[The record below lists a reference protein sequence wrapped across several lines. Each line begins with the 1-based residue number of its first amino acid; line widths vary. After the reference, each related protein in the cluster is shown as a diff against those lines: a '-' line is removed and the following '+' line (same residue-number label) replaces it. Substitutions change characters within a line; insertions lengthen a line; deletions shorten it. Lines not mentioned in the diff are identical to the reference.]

1 MSRATTDLY
10 VNDVELEATM
20 VTESS
25 DNYVSQSDL
34 DLYRREFCTI
44 RE

>member
-34 DLYRREFCTI
+34 DFYRREFCTI